1 MPGISSPY
9 AGMRKTRLIH
19 KIEALERYCRSLE
32 KANQVGISGG
42 EVLYM
47 DKEKARLIEELLKRD
62 RLVASL
68 SELVRQLQT
77 ENETLGEQLEE
88 LVKAKLK
95 ELSPQSSIRNWN
107 K

>member
-9 AGMRKTRLIH
+9 AGMRKTRLIR

-32 KANQVGISGG
+32 KANQAGISGG

-47 DKEKARLIEELLKRD
+47 DKEKARLIGELLKRD

-68 SELVRQLQT
+68 SKLVR
-77 ENETLGEQLEE
+77 
-88 LVKAKLK
+88 K
-95 ELSPQSSIRNWN
+95 
-107 K
+107 